1 MLSIPIPGQ
10 TYPGGAHQA
19 SMDTAK
25 RQGEKITGF
34 HSTVGQYHTY
44 WPGKSFFSSDSCFYY
59 PKEQKLVMI
68 RMAATTHK
76 GGLLESA
83 AFCSAGTFY
92 YMGEATRLIAAY
104 EDLFHDGVR
113 ADNLAASDTF
123 KYPNLL
129 VLKKGDERLVLIF
142 NEGYD
147 KPMTGTLKNLKL
159 KPGQKATI
167 WESKQKVANPSN
179 IKITVQPQDVVAIH
193 IK

>member
-1 MLSIPIPGQ
+1 M
-10 TYPGGAHQA
+10 
-19 SMDTAK
+19 
-25 RQGEKITGF
+25 
-34 HSTVGQYHTY
+34 GQYHTY
-44 WPGKSFFSSDSCFYY
+44 WLGKSFFSSDSFFYY
-59 PKEQKLVMI
+59 PKEQKLVMV
-68 RMAATTHK
+68 RMAAITHK

-83 AFCSAGTFY
+83 AYCSAGTYY
-92 YMGEATRLIAAY
+92 YMGEATRMIAAY

-113 ADNLAASDTF
+113 EDKLATSDTF

-142 NEGYD
+142 NEGYS
-147 KPMTGTLKNLKL
+147 KPVTGTVRNLNL

-167 WESKQKVANPSN
+167 WESKQKVSNAAN